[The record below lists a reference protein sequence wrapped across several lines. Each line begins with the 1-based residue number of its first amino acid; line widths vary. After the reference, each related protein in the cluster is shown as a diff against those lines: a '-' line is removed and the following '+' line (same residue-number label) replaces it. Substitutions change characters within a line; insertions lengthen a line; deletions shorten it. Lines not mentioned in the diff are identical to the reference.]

1 MKYTYKTWKEEGATA
16 SDGSRKFDNNYK
28 IKIRMKDN
36 PSITKFYKYDNG
48 HNIKLGGKK
57 AKFPFS
63 NPKNDYK
70 VKIRIKG
77 FIKPFVMKIY
87 KYNNG
92 HNIKLGVQKAKI
104 SFSNP
109 EKEVENYSFRNV
121 HDLTYTAVQ
130 SLLDNYLECTRGDR
144 KYAKKLLNSIP
155 AAFLRDE
162 NIRKAYER
170 IIDDL
175 VEPYSI
181 KKLSNNKLKIS
192 DKEKIAEKRQILV
205 KKYINPRIENINSYL
220 IKNKCLFDG
229 LAFYSLSAD
238 DTALYNKAKEE
249 IDRKERE
256 AALSRALEE
265 RSATEEARHK
275 QATSSHHDPVVGE

>member
-1 MKYTYKTWKEEGATA
+1 MKYTYKTWKEKSAKSDIA
-16 SDGSRKFDNNYK
+16 SKRFGRKDKTNIRTKDFNMKSDVKKTKVSFSNPEKNLDGSRKFD
-28 IKIRMKDN
+28 
-36 PSITKFYKYDNG
+36 
-48 HNIKLGGKK
+48 
-57 AKFPFS
+57 
-63 NPKNDYK
+63 NDYK

-92 HNIKLGVQKAKI
+92 HNIKLGVEKAKI
-104 SFSNP
+104 SFSRP

-162 NIRKAYER
+162 NIRKAYEK

-192 DKEKIAEKRQILV
+192 DKEKIDEKRQILV

-265 RSATEEARHK
+265 RSAAEEARHK

>member
-1 MKYTYKTWKEEGATA
+1 MKYTYKTWKDESA
-16 SDGSRKFDNNYK
+16 STGDCPRRFDK
-28 IKIRMKDN
+28 
-36 PSITKFYKYDNG
+36 
-48 HNIKLGGKK
+48 
-57 AKFPFS
+57 
-63 NPKNDYK
+63 DYK
-70 VKIRIKG
+70 VKIRMKG
-77 FIKPFVMKIY
+77 FINPFVMKIY

-92 HNIKLGVQKAKI
+92 HNIKLGVEKAKI
-104 SFSNP
+104 SFSRP
-109 EKEVENYSFRNV
+109 EKEVENYSFRNI

-162 NIRKAYER
+162 NIRKAYEK

-192 DKEKIAEKRQILV
+192 DKEKIDEKRQILV
-205 KKYINPRIENINSYL
+205 KKYLNPRIENINAYL
-220 IKNKCLFDG
+220 IKNKSLFDG

-256 AALSRALEE
+256 AALSRAFEE
-265 RSATEEARHK
+265 REATEEARHEH
-275 QATSSHHDPVVGE
+275 ATSSHHDPVVGE

>member
-1 MKYTYKTWKEEGATA
+1 MKYIYKTWKEEGATA
-16 SDGSRKFDNNYK
+16 SDGSKKFD
-28 IKIRMKDN
+28 
-36 PSITKFYKYDNG
+36 
-48 HNIKLGGKK
+48 
-57 AKFPFS
+57 
-63 NPKNDYK
+63 NDYK
-70 VKIRIKG
+70 VNIRMKG

-92 HNIKLGVQKAKI
+92 HNIKLGVKKAKI

-155 AAFLRDE
+155 AAFLRDK

-192 DKEKIAEKRQILV
+192 DKEKIDEKRQILV

-220 IKNKCLFDG
+220 IKNKSLFDG

>member
-1 MKYTYKTWKEEGATA
+1 MKYTYKTWKEKSAK
-16 SDGSRKFDNNYK
+16 SDISSKRFGRKDKTNIRTKDFNMKSDVKKTKISFSNPEKNLDDSRKFD
-28 IKIRMKDN
+28 
-36 PSITKFYKYDNG
+36 
-48 HNIKLGGKK
+48 
-57 AKFPFS
+57 
-63 NPKNDYK
+63 NDYK

-92 HNIKLGVQKAKI
+92 HNIKLGVEKAKI
-104 SFSNP
+104 SFSRP

-192 DKEKIAEKRQILV
+192 DKEKINEKRQILV